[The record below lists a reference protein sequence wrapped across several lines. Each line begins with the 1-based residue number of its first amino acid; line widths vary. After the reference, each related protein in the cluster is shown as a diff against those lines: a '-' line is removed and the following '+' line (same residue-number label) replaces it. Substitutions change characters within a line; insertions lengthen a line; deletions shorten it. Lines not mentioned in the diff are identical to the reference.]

1 LLDLVEVP
9 LHRERITYQRY
20 DGSMKMDERAN
31 AVNAF
36 MDDPNE
42 NVMLVSLK
50 AGNAGLNL
58 WKASQVIIL
67 DPFWNPFIEEQAID
81 RAHRMPQEREV
92 YVHRI
97 IVPETVE
104 DRIVAIQD
112 RKRDE
117 INAAL
122 DEKASKSLTRLNLN
136 ELKYLFGMG

>member
-1 LLDLVEVP
+1 
-9 LHRERITYQRY
+9 
-20 DGSMKMDERAN
+20 MKMDERAD

-58 WKASQVIIL
+58 WKASRVIIL
-67 DPFWNPFIEEQAID
+67 DPFWNPFIEEQAVD
-81 RAHRMPQEREV
+81 RAHRMPQKREV
-92 YVHRI
+92 HVHRI

>member
-1 LLDLVEVP
+1 
-9 LHRERITYQRY
+9 
-20 DGSMKMDERAN
+20 
-31 AVNAF
+31 

-58 WKASQVIIL
+58 WKASRVIIL
-67 DPFWNPFIEEQAID
+67 DPFWNPFIEEQAVD
-81 RAHRMPQEREV
+81 RAHRMPQKREV
-92 YVHRI
+92 HVHRI

>member
-1 LLDLVEVP
+1 
-9 LHRERITYQRY
+9 
-20 DGSMKMDERAN
+20 
-31 AVNAF
+31 
-36 MDDPNE
+36 
-42 NVMLVSLK
+42 
-50 AGNAGLNL
+50 
-58 WKASQVIIL
+58 
-67 DPFWNPFIEEQAID
+67 
-81 RAHRMPQEREV
+81 MPQEREV